1 MDPAPTSLGPACV
14 GLRVV
19 VRHLLPGETGPTG
32 GPRMT
37 DVLGV
42 MESWSGGTTR
52 LRTEGGVVEVPIA
65 DIVSGKPVP
74 PKPSVRLR
82 EPLATMERRA
92 SRDWPPEESE
102 PLGEWLLRAAGGY
115 SRRANSALALGDPG
129 LPMHDALRRVEEWYA
144 ARGLPALVLT
154 VPTEPVADQVAA
166 EGWTAFSDD
175 VLFQVSGV
183 AAALRVLEEQHPDAS
198 EVADRV
204 SISDT
209 VDESWWVADHDP
221 PFSSHVRAVLTGPDE
236 VALASLEVDGEV
248 VARGRGVLNVGTDV
262 RLGLSTLWTRPDLR
276 GQGLGAGVLRAL
288 LEWAAE
294 GGATSAY
301 LQVEVGNTRA
311 VALYERLGFLT
322 HHSYRYLR
330 SPNIAG

>member
-1 MDPAPTSLGPACV
+1 
-14 GLRVV
+14 
-19 VRHLLPGETGPTG
+19 
-32 GPRMT
+32 MT

-42 MESWSGGTTR
+42 MESWSGGVTR
-52 LRTEGGVVEVPIA
+52 LRTESGTVLTVPVA

-92 SRDWPPEESE
+92 AQDWPAEESQ

-129 LPMHDALRRVEEWYA
+129 LPMTDALRAVEEWYA

-154 VPTEPVADQVAA
+154 VPTEPVADQVGA
-166 EGWTAFSDD
+166 EGWEPFSDD
-175 VLFQVSGV
+175 VLFQVGGV
-183 AAALRVLEEQHPDAS
+183 AAALRHLDELVPDAAGTA
-198 EVADRV
+198 ERVAIGD
-204 SISDT
+204 D

-221 PFSSHVRAVLTGPDE
+221 PFTSHVRAVLTGPDE
-236 VALASLEVDGEV
+236 VALARLEMDGDV
-248 VARGRGVLNVGTDV
+248 VARGRGAINVGGDV

-322 HHSYRYLR
+322 HHTYRYLR
-330 SPNIAG
+330 SPR

>member
-1 MDPAPTSLGPACV
+1 MDRAPTSLGPACV

-19 VRHLLPGETGPTG
+19 VRHLLPGETGPSG

-42 MESWSGGTTR
+42 MESWSGGVTR
-52 LRTEGGVVEVPIA
+52 LRTENGTVVAVPIA

-92 SRDWPPEESE
+92 AQDWPAEEVE

-129 LPMHDALRRVEEWYA
+129 LPVADALRHVEQWYA
-144 ARGLPALVLT
+144 ERGLPAIVLT
-154 VPTEPVADQVAA
+154 VPTEPVADQVGA

-183 AAALRVLEEQHPDAS
+183 AAALRSLDELVPDAA
-198 EVADRV
+198 ETAERV
-204 SISDT
+204 TITGS

-221 PFSSHVRAVLTGPDE
+221 PFTSHVRAVLTGPDE
-236 VALASLEVDGEV
+236 VALARLEVDGDV
-248 VARGRGVLNVGTDV
+248 VARGRGAINVGSDV

-294 GGATSAY
+294 GGATSSY
-301 LQVEVGNTRA
+301 LQVEAGNTRA

-322 HHSYRYLR
+322 HHTYRYLR
-330 SPNIAG
+330 SPR

>member
-1 MDPAPTSLGPACV
+1 MESAPTSLGPACI

-19 VRHLLPGETGPTG
+19 VRHLLPGETGPSG

-42 MESWSGGTTR
+42 METWSGGVTR
-52 LRTEGGVVEVPIA
+52 IRTEGGTVSVAIA

-92 SRDWPPEESE
+92 SKDWPAEEVE
-102 PLGEWLLRAAGGY
+102 PLGEWLLRWAGGY

-129 LPMHDALRRVEEWYA
+129 MPLADALRRVEEWYA
-144 ARGLPALVLT
+144 ERGLSAIVQT
-154 VPTEPVADQVAA
+154 VPTEPVADQVSA

-183 AAALRVLEEQHPDAS
+183 AAGLRNLDELLPEAR
-198 EVADRV
+198 EAADRV
-204 SISDT
+204 TIADD

-221 PFSSHVRAVLTGPDE
+221 PFSDHVRAVLTGPAE
-236 VALASLEVDGEV
+236 VGLARVEVDGAV
-248 VARGRGVLNVGTDV
+248 VARGRGVLNVGSDV

-294 GGATSAY
+294 GGATSSY
-301 LQVEVGNTRA
+301 LQVEAGNTRA

-322 HHSYRYLR
+322 HHTYRYLR
-330 SPNIAG
+330 SPH

>member
-52 LRTEGGVVEVPIA
+52 LRTEGGTVEVPIA

-92 SRDWPPEESE
+92 GQDWPPEESE

-183 AAALRVLEEQHPDAS
+183 AAALRVLEERHPEATAT
-198 EVADRV
+198 ADRV

-209 VDESWWVADHDP
+209 VDESWWVAEHDP

-236 VALASLEVDGEV
+236 VALARLEVDGEV

-330 SPNIAG
+330 SPR

>member
-1 MDPAPTSLGPACV
+1 M
-14 GLRVV
+14 V
-19 VRHLLPGETGPTG
+19 VRHLLPGETGPSG

-42 MESWSGGTTR
+42 MESWAGGVTR
-52 LRTEGGVVEVPIA
+52 LRTESGTVVSVPVA

-82 EPLATMERRA
+82 EPLPTLERRA
-92 SRDWPPEESE
+92 AQDWPPEESE

-129 LPMHDALRRVEEWYA
+129 LPMAEALRRVEEWYA

-154 VPTEPVADQVAA
+154 VPTEAVADQVAA
-166 EGWTAFSDD
+166 EGWRPASDD

-183 AAALRVLEEQHPDAS
+183 AAVLRTLEEHVPGAAGTA
-198 EVADRV
+198 ERV
-204 SISDT
+204 ELDDT
-209 VDESWWVADHDP
+209 VDESWWVAEHDP
-221 PFSSHVRAVLTGPDE
+221 PFTPHVRAVLTGPAE
-236 VALASLEVDGEV
+236 VALARIEVGGRV
-248 VARGRGVLNVGTDV
+248 VARGRAAVNVGSDV
-262 RLGLSTLWTRPDLR
+262 RLGLSTLWTHPDHR
-276 GQGLGAGVLRAL
+276 RQGLGSGVLRAL
-288 LEWAAE
+288 LEWGAE

-301 LQVEVGNTRA
+301 LQVEVGNARA
-311 VALYERLGFLT
+311 VGLYERLGFLT

-330 SPNIAG
+330 SPR

>member
-1 MDPAPTSLGPACV
+1 
-14 GLRVV
+14 
-19 VRHLLPGETGPTG
+19 
-32 GPRMT
+32 MT

-42 MESWSGGTTR
+42 METWTSGPGGVTR
-52 LRTEGGVVEVPIA
+52 IRTEGGVVEVAI
-65 DIVSGKPVP
+65 DRVVSGKPVP

-92 SRDWPPEESE
+92 GQDWPPEEVE
-102 PLGEWLLRAAGGY
+102 PLGEWLLRSAGGY

-129 LPMHDALRRVEEWYA
+129 MPMAEALRRVEEWYA
-144 ARGLPALVLT
+144 ERGLPAIVLT

-166 EGWTAFSDD
+166 EGWTSFSDD

-183 AAALRVLEEQHPDAS
+183 AAALRTLEEEAPGAA
-198 EVADRV
+198 ETAERV
-204 SISDT
+204 TIADT

-221 PFSSHVRAVLTGPDE
+221 PFSSHVRAVLTGPAE
-236 VALASLEVDGEV
+236 VGLARIEVDGAV
-248 VARGRGVLNVGTDV
+248 VSRGRGAINVGSDV

-301 LQVEVGNTRA
+301 LQVEAGNTRA

-330 SPNIAG
+330 SPRT

>member
-1 MDPAPTSLGPACV
+1 MESAPTSLGPACI

-19 VRHLLPGETGPTG
+19 VRHLLPGETGPSG

-42 MESWSGGTTR
+42 METWAGGVTR
-52 LRTEGGVVEVPIA
+52 IRTEGGPVSVVIA

-92 SRDWPPEESE
+92 SQDWPAEEVE

-129 LPMHDALRRVEEWYA
+129 MPMADALRHVEEWYA
-144 ARGLPALVLT
+144 ARGLPAIVLT

-166 EGWTAFSDD
+166 EGWTSFSDD

-183 AAALRVLEEQHPDAS
+183 AAVLRMLEELSPDAAAT
-198 EVADRV
+198 ADRV
-204 SISDT
+204 TIDDD

-221 PFSSHVRAVLTGPDE
+221 PFSDHVRAVLTGPEE
-236 VALASLEVDGEV
+236 VGLARIEVDGAV
-248 VARGRGVLNVGTDV
+248 VARGRGAINVGSDV

-288 LEWAAE
+288 VEWAAE

-311 VALYERLGFLT
+311 VALYERLGFIT

-330 SPNIAG
+330 SPH

>member
-1 MDPAPTSLGPACV
+1 MTATPTHLGPACV

-19 VRHLLPGETGPTG
+19 VRHLLPGETGPSG

-42 MESWSGGTTR
+42 MESWGDGTTR
-52 LRTEGGVVEVPIA
+52 IRTEGGVVDVA
-65 DIVSGKPVP
+65 VSTIVSGKPVP

-92 SRDWPPEESE
+92 AQDWPPEEAE

-129 LPMHDALRRVEEWYA
+129 LPMADALRRVEEWYA
-144 ARGLPALVLT
+144 ERGLPALVLT

-183 AAALRVLEEQHPDAS
+183 AAALRTLDEQAPDAP
-198 EVADRV
+198 VDRV
-204 SISDT
+204 DLRDD

-221 PFSSHVRAVLTGPDE
+221 AYSSHVRAVLTGPDE
-236 VALASLEVDGEV
+236 VALARIEVDGEV
-248 VARGRGVLNVGTDV
+248 VARGRGALNVGTDV

-288 LEWAAE
+288 LEWGAE
-294 GGATSAY
+294 NGATSAY
-301 LQVEVGNTRA
+301 LQVEASNTRA
-311 VALYERLGFLT
+311 IALYERLGFLT
-322 HHSYRYLR
+322 HHTYRYLR
-330 SPNIAG
+330 SPH

>member
-1 MDPAPTSLGPACV
+1 MESAPTSLGPACI

-19 VRHLLPGETGPTG
+19 VRHLLPGESGPSG

-37 DVLGV
+37 DVLGI
-42 MESWSGGTTR
+42 MESWSGGVTTI
-52 LRTEGGVVEVPIA
+52 RTEGGTVAVPVA

-92 SRDWPPEESE
+92 SKDWPPEEVE
-102 PLGEWLLRAAGGY
+102 PLGEWLLRWAGGY

-129 LPMHDALRRVEEWYA
+129 MPLADALRRVEEWYDE
-144 ARGLPALVLT
+144 RGLPAIVQT
-154 VPTEPVADQVAA
+154 VPTEPVADHVAA
-166 EGWTAFSDD
+166 EGWTGFSDD

-183 AAALRVLEEQHPDAS
+183 AAGLRNLDEVLPAARET
-198 EVADRV
+198 ADRV
-204 SISDT
+204 TIADT
-209 VDESWWVADHDP
+209 VDETWWVADHDP
-221 PFSSHVRAVLTGPDE
+221 PFTDHVRAVLTGPAE
-236 VALASLEVDGEV
+236 VGLARIEVDGAV
-248 VARGRGVLNVGTDV
+248 VARGRGVIDVGSDV

-294 GGATSAY
+294 GGATSSY
-301 LQVEVGNTRA
+301 LQVEAGNTRA

-322 HHSYRYLR
+322 HHTYRYLR
-330 SPNIAG
+330 SPR

>member
-1 MDPAPTSLGPACV
+1 
-14 GLRVV
+14 
-19 VRHLLPGETGPTG
+19 
-32 GPRMT
+32 MT

-42 MESWSGGTTR
+42 MEAWTSGPDAVTR
-52 LRTEGGVVEVPIA
+52 IRTEGGVVEVPVA
-65 DIVSGKPVP
+65 AIVSGKPVP

-82 EPLATMERRA
+82 EPLLTMERRA
-92 SRDWPPEESE
+92 AQDWPAEDSA
-102 PLGEWLLRAAGGY
+102 PLGEWLQRAAAGY

-129 LPMHDALRRVEEWYA
+129 VPMAEALRRVEEWYA
-144 ARGLPALVLT
+144 ERGLPALVLT

-166 EGWTAFSDD
+166 EGWVPASDD

-183 AAALRVLEEQHPDAS
+183 AAALRHLEDQSPEA
-198 EVADRV
+198 ADTAERV
-204 SISDT
+204 TIADT

-221 PFSSHVRAVLTGPDE
+221 PWSSHVRAVLAGPAE
-236 VALASLEVDGEV
+236 VALARIEVDGTV
-248 VARGRGVLNVGTDV
+248 VARGRAALNVGSDV

-301 LQVEVGNTRA
+301 LQVEAGNTRA

-330 SPNIAG
+330 SPRT

>member
-1 MDPAPTSLGPACV
+1 MTLVPAVPTHLGPACL

-19 VRHLLPGETGPTG
+19 VRHLLTGETGPSG

-42 MESWSGGTTR
+42 MESWDGEVTR
-52 LRTEGGVVEVPIA
+52 IRTEGGLVEVAISS
-65 DIVSGKPVP
+65 IVSGKPVP

-92 SRDWPPEESE
+92 AQDWPAEETE

-129 LPMHDALRRVEEWYA
+129 VPVAEALRRVEEWYA

-154 VPTEPVADQVAA
+154 VPTEPVADQVGA

-183 AAALRVLEEQHPDAS
+183 AAALRALDEQAPDAAAT
-198 EVADRV
+198 ADRV
-204 SISDT
+204 TIGDT

-221 PFSSHVRAVLTGPDE
+221 PFTTHVRAVLTGPDE
-236 VALASLEVDGEV
+236 VALARIEVDGQV
-248 VARGRGVLNVGTDV
+248 VARGRGALNVGSDV

-288 LEWAAE
+288 VEWAAE
-294 GGATSAY
+294 SGATSAY
-301 LQVEVGNTRA
+301 LQVEAGNTRA

-330 SPNIAG
+330 SPH

>member
-1 MDPAPTSLGPACV
+1 MDSAPTSLGPACV

-19 VRHLLPGETGPTG
+19 VRHLLPGESGPSG

-42 MESWSGGTTR
+42 METWSGGVTR
-52 LRTEGGVVEVPIA
+52 IRTEGGVVEVPVA

-92 SRDWPPEESE
+92 TRDWPPEEVE

-129 LPMHDALRRVEEWYA
+129 MPMADALRRVEGWYA
-144 ARGLPALVLT
+144 ERGLPALVLT
-154 VPTEPVADQVAA
+154 VPTEPVAGQVAA

-175 VLFQVSGV
+175 VLFQVGGV
-183 AAALRVLEEQHPDAS
+183 AAVLRTLDETAPEATA
-198 EVADRV
+198 VADSV
-204 SISDT
+204 VIADT

-221 PFSSHVRAVLTGPDE
+221 PFTEHVRAVLTGPDE
-236 VALASLEVDGEV
+236 VALARLEVDGEV
-248 VARGRGVLNVGTDV
+248 VARGRAVLNVGSDV

-288 LEWAAE
+288 VEWAAE

-301 LQVEVGNTRA
+301 LQVEVGNARA

-322 HHSYRYLR
+322 HHTYRYLR
-330 SPNIAG
+330 SPRH

>member
-1 MDPAPTSLGPACV
+1 MPSPTPTSLGPACI

-19 VRHLLPGETGPTG
+19 VRHLLRGETGPSG

-42 MESWSGGTTR
+42 MESWSGGVTR
-52 LRTEGGVVEVPIA
+52 LRTEGGSVVSVPVE

-92 SRDWPPEESE
+92 TADWPPEETE
-102 PLGEWLLRAAGGY
+102 RLGEWLLRAAGGY

-129 LPMHDALRRVEEWYA
+129 VPMPEALRRVEQWYA
-144 ARGLPALVLT
+144 DRGLPALVLT

-175 VLFQVSGV
+175 VLFQVAGV
-183 AAALRVLEEQHPDAS
+183 AAVLRHLDEHAPEAATT
-198 EVADRV
+198 ADRV
-204 SISDT
+204 ELREELDA
-209 VDESWWVADHDP
+209 SWWVAEHDP
-221 PFSSHVRAVLTGPDE
+221 PFSPHVRAVQEGPEE
-236 VALASLEVDGEV
+236 VVFARLEVDGAV
-248 VARGRGVLNVGTDV
+248 VARGRGVLDVGPDV

-294 GGATSAY
+294 GGASSSY
-301 LQVEVGNTRA
+301 VQVEVGNARA

-322 HHSYRYLR
+322 HHTYRYLR
-330 SPNIAG
+330 SPG

>member
-1 MDPAPTSLGPACV
+1 MVPAPTSLGPACV

-19 VRHLLPGETGPTG
+19 VRHLLPGETGPSG

-42 MESWSGGTTR
+42 MESWGAGLTR
-52 LRTEGGVVEVPIA
+52 IRTEGGVVEVA
-65 DIVSGKPVP
+65 LDTIVSGKPVP

-92 SRDWPPEESE
+92 TQDWPPEESE

-129 LPMHDALRRVEEWYA
+129 LPPAQALRRVEGWYA
-144 ARGLPALVLT
+144 ERGLPALVQT
-154 VPTEPVADQVAA
+154 VPTEPVAEQVAA
-166 EGWTAFSDD
+166 EGWTPFSDD

-183 AAALRVLEEQHPDAS
+183 AAVLRTLEEHAPGAA

-204 SISDT
+204 AFDDA
-209 VDESWWVADHDP
+209 VDGTWWVADHDP
-221 PFSSHVRAVLTGPDE
+221 PFSSHVRAVLTGPAE
-236 VALASLEVDGEV
+236 VALARLEAGGEV
-248 VARGRGVLNVGTDV
+248 VARGRGVLNAAGSDV

-276 GQGLGAGVLRAL
+276 GRGLGSGVLRAL

-311 VALYERLGFLT
+311 VELYERLGFLT
-322 HHSYRYLR
+322 HHTYRYLR
-330 SPNIAG
+330 SPH